1 MTEKFYLTF
10 EKKFLVF
17 GETEKTLKVLD
28 GNFDFDIE
36 ETANFGTRGL
46 NVVVVSNAK
55 GEKLFL
61 KKGQTD
67 KFGNVE
73 LDPLSASEIQEYG
86 IVQETCQND
95 RYYVQETEAT
105 ETNSTKK
112 KVRFD
117 PNTAE
122 DMRKAKSMLRTS
134 LHVSE
139 KDRVAESLKEENED
153 LREKLKL
160 IATKELNARLK
171 ANGLGQVND
180 FASESDAVQAL
191 RNVEHKAPEGGNQNF
206 YHYQEKE
213 PSQKTLNQA
222 FNSDAEMLAELE
234 KRAKSDDL
242 ATASE
247 AQATLD
253 AIKHRVSER
262 VKAESKGLDL
272 TFEGKIVDLA
282 MLPRPQTPKESNED
296 YQAYL
301 KRWRQSRTHWV
312 DTRKGSV

>member
-61 KKGQTD
+61 KKGKTD

-73 LDPLSASEIQEYG
+73 LDPLTANEIQEYG
-86 IVQETCQND
+86 IVQETCQNSK
-95 RYYVQETEAT
+95 YYVQETEV
-105 ETNSTKK
+105 EDDSTKK
-112 KVRFD
+112 KVKQFD
-117 PNTAE
+117 PNNSAE
-122 DMRKAKSMLRTS
+122 DMRKAKEYAQDQLERLGESGS
-134 LHVSE
+134 SG
-139 KDRVAESLKEENED
+139 SLKQEN
-153 LREKLKL
+153 EKLKKQL
-160 IATKELNARLK
+160 ETVASKELSAKLHK
-171 ANGLGQVND
+171 EGLNLGD
-180 FASESDAVQAL
+180 FASAEDAIRAL
-191 RNVEHKAPEGGNQNF
+191 KDAQSHHAPEGGGQNF
-206 YHYQEKE
+206 YHYQDHE
-213 PSQKTLNQA
+213 PSQATLNQT
-222 FNSDAEMLAELE
+222 FDSDSEMRAVLE
-234 KRAKSDDL
+234 QKAKSDN
-242 ATASE
+242 AAVAAE

-253 AIKHRVSER
+253 AIKHHISER
-262 VKAESKGLDL
+262 IKKSPPLDL

-282 MLPRPQTPKESNED
+282 LLPRAQTKGESNDD

-301 KRWRQSRTHWV
+301 KRWRQSRSNWKQ
-312 DTRKGSV
+312 KGE